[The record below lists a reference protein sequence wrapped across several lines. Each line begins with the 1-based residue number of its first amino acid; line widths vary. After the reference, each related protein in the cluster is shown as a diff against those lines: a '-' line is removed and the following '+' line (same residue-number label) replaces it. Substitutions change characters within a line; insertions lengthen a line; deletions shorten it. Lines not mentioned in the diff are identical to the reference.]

1 MDFSYLNQPLTVG
14 RLTMK
19 NRTLMTAMHTL
30 YAENGLPS
38 PRFNEFYWRRAEGG
52 TGLVVV
58 GACRFD
64 GKGAVKSTMDLTSDA
79 CIKPWRTFTAG
90 MRDRGCPV
98 AVQLYHAGRYMRQA
112 AVPDGQGAIAPSA
125 VFTPFTKETA
135 RAMTS
140 EEIDA
145 VIRAWAEGAR
155 RAREAG
161 FDAVEI
167 SGSAGY
173 LISQFLSPLTNRR
186 EDEYGGSFENRCRF
200 PLAVIRAVRKAVGDD
215 YTLLLRYGAHTLVPG
230 AGGSDECRDFAVLA
244 ARAGIDLLDLTGG
257 WHESRTPQL
266 TGEMPKAA
274 LSYLAADIKAAVD
287 IPVAMANR
295 MGDPREA
302 EKALAL
308 GRCDVIAMG
317 RSLIAE
323 PDYGNFMMAGT
334 PERIRPC
341 TSCNQG
347 CLAGTFFEKPIRC
360 LANGF
365 AGREYRMKAEP
376 TRDPKRV
383 LVIGGGPAGLE
394 CALQAARRGHDVTLW
409 EKNDRLGGQMALFSE
424 LPARESFGELLRWYE
439 RALPE
444 AGVKLQLRR
453 TATAEAV
460 QACGFDE
467 CVLALGRGYKPLPV
481 PVKDNAV
488 PVYSMLDFFEKRPV
502 LPRRVAVIGGSFVG
516 LEIARQVLLD
526 GSVSPA
532 DVFYRMRFG
541 VEPDETIHAQLAHSD
556 RTVAVFEKLPK
567 LGAGYEPGIAWP
579 TLGDLSRFGAE
590 LCKNTT
596 VEAITSEGVKTSG
609 GLWPCQAVIVC
620 PGTAAD
626 DTLEKDL
633 AGVLPCHTVGNAA
646 HLGRAIDA
654 IEAGCALG
662 CAL

>member
-1 MDFSYLNQPLTVG
+1 MELTYLARPLRVG
-14 RLTMK
+14 QITMK
-19 NRTLMTAMHTL
+19 NRILMPAMHTL
-30 YAENGLPS
+30 YTDHGLPS

-64 GKGAVKSTMDLTSDA
+64 QKGAVVSTMDLTRDE
-79 CIKPWRTFTAG
+79 CIRPWQAFTAG
-90 MRDRGCPV
+90 MRERDCPV
-98 AVQLYHAGRYMRQA
+98 AVQLYHAGRYMRGA

-135 RAMTS
+135 RAMTA
-140 EEIDA
+140 EEIRA
-145 VIRAWAEGAR
+145 VIDAWAQGAR

-200 PLAVIRAVRKAVGDD
+200 PLEVIAAVRKAVGND
-215 YTLLLRYGAHTLVPG
+215 YTVLLRYGAHTLVPG

-244 ARAGIDLLDLTGG
+244 AQAGIDMLDLTGG

-274 LSYLAADIKAAVD
+274 LSYLAADIRAAVD

-295 MGDPREA
+295 MNDPREA

-308 GRCDVIAMG
+308 GRCDAIAMG
-317 RSLIAE
+317 RALIAE
-323 PDYGNFMMAGT
+323 PDCGKYIMAGT
-334 PERIRPC
+334 PEKIRPC

-365 AGREYRMKAEP
+365 AGREWEMRAEP
-376 TRDPKRV
+376 ATAPKRI
-383 LVIGGGPAGLE
+383 LVVGGGPAGME

-409 EKNDRLGGQMALFSE
+409 EKNARLGGQIALFST
-424 LPARESFGELLRWYE
+424 LPARNSFAELLRWYE

-444 AGVKLQLRR
+444 AGVTVCLNR
-453 TATAEAV
+453 TADAESVRAG
-460 QACGFDE
+460 GFDN
-467 CVLALGRGYKPLPV
+467 CVLAQGRGYKPLPV
-481 PVKDNAV
+481 PAADGAV
-488 PVYSMLDFFEKRPV
+488 PVYSTLDYFEKRPI
-502 LPRRVAVIGGSFVG
+502 LPKRVAVIGGSFVG
-516 LEIARQVLLD
+516 LEIARQLLLD
-526 GSVSPA
+526 ASASPE
-532 DVFYRMRFG
+532 DLFYRMRYG
-541 VEPDETIHAQLAHSD
+541 VEPDETLHAQLRRSD
-556 RTVAVFEKLPK
+556 REVAVFEKGR

-579 TLGDLSRFGAE
+579 TLGDLKTLGAE
-590 LCKNTT
+590 LRKET
-596 VEAITSEGVKTSG
+596 VVTGITPEGVETADG
-609 GLWPCQAVIVC
+609 IWPCEAVIVC
-620 PGTAAD
+620 PGTERD
-626 DTLEKDL
+626 DTLYNEL
-633 AGVLPCHTVGNAA
+633 SSVLPCRIVGNAA
-646 HLGRAIDA
+646 RLGRAIDA
-654 IEAGCALG
+654 FEAGCALG

>member
-1 MDFSYLNQPLTVG
+1 MEFTYLNRPLRVG
-14 RLTMK
+14 HLTLK

-30 YAENGLPS
+30 YADHGLPS

-64 GKGAVKSTMDLTSDA
+64 RKGAVVSTMDLTSDE
-79 CIKPWRTFTAG
+79 CIKPWQTFTAG
-90 MRDRGCPV
+90 MRERDCPV
-98 AVQLYHAGRYMRQA
+98 AVQLYHAGRYMREA

-125 VFTPFTKETA
+125 VYTPFTKETA
-135 RAMTS
+135 RAMTP
-140 EEIDA
+140 EEIRA
-145 VIRAWAEGAR
+145 VIDAWAQGAR

-200 PLAVIRAVRKAVGDD
+200 PLEVIAAVRKAVGDD
-215 YTLLLRYGAHTLVPG
+215 YTVLLRYGAHTLVPG

-244 ARAGIDLLDLTGG
+244 ANAGIDLLDLTGG

-274 LSYLAADIKAAVD
+274 LSYLSADIRAAVE

-295 MGDPREA
+295 MNDPCEA

-317 RSLIAE
+317 RALIAE
-323 PDYGNFMMAGT
+323 PDYGRYIMAGM

-365 AGREYRMKAEP
+365 AGREWALKSTPAEP
-376 TRDPKRV
+376 PKRI
-383 LVIGGGPAGLE
+383 LVVGGGPAGME
-394 CALQAARRGHDVTLW
+394 CALQAAHRGHTVELW
-409 EKNDRLGGQMALFSE
+409 ERNDRLGGQMALFSA
-424 LPARESFGELLRWYE
+424 LPARGAFAELLRWYE
-439 RALPE
+439 HALPE
-444 AGVKLQLRR
+444 AGVTVLLNK
-453 TATAEAV
+453 TADAENV
-460 QACGFDE
+460 KTGCFDA
-467 CVLALGRGYKPLPV
+467 CVLAQGRGYKPV
-481 PVKDNAV
+481 PVSVAADAV
-488 PVYSMLDFFEKRPV
+488 PVYTMLDYFTEKPI
-502 LPRRVAVIGGSFVG
+502 LPKRVAVIGGSFVG
-516 LEIARQVLLD
+516 LEIARQILLD
-526 GSVSPA
+526 ASISPETL
-532 DVFYRMRFG
+532 FYRMRYG
-541 VEPDETIHAQLAHSD
+541 VEPDETLHAQLRRSD
-556 RTVAVFEKLPK
+556 REVAVFEKGR

-579 TLGDLSRFGAE
+579 TLGDLKTFGAE
-590 LCKNTT
+590 LRKGT
-596 VEAITSEGVKTSG
+596 VVTGITAEGVETADG
-609 GLWPCQAVIVC
+609 VWPCDAVVVC
-620 PGTAAD
+620 PGTERD
-626 DTLEKDL
+626 DTLFDAL
-633 AGVLPCHTVGNAA
+633 SATLPCHTVGNSAR
-646 HLGRAIDA
+646 LGRAIDA